1 MKESKFL
8 KLVILGFTLFLGLRG
23 AMAGPTD
30 APFIGNVSLLTI
42 SGYILFT
49 VSGLGIAALAYNS
62 FKTGKSS

>member
-42 SGYILFT
+42 SGYIFT